1 MTRERCPACQWWT
14 DALRTHR
21 CAPGQKPPA
30 SAAATRRLAEAI
42 LATLPPEAPADI
54 EVRRAVLHEDTRVIP
69 DDDHAARLLDGVTK
83 ETTT

>member
-42 LATLPPEAPADI
+42 LAILPPDPPADI
-54 EVRRAVLHEDTRVIP
+54 EERRAVLLE
-69 DDDHAARLLDGVTK
+69 DGVGVPRPPK
-83 ETTT
+83 EPAP